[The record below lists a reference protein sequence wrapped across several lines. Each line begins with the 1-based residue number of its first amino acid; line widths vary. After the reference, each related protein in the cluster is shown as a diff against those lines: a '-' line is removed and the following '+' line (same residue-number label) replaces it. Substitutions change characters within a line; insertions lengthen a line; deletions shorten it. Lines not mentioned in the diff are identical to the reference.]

1 MAPWIRGPVE
11 GECRRSAGGH
21 RFGRSR
27 LGASPLPQR
36 HRMEGR
42 PRCVVARCGASGFF
56 RLRVCSHG
64 GGSATLFAVHVR
76 LDGKAQGDFAHHRR
90 VHGLDRPHREKHVQS
105 SCRRQT
111 DVLVHRRLRLDHRAF
126 VHRLRHH
133 AEPSSDPHVRRR
145 AECSS
150 GRSILGHLRSPFG
163 DSLLHRPYRDPSL
176 HEVGR
181 RAPQSTRLVFTAGL
195 GHGGRAHQPRSV
207 DVVPPCDWS
216 RALSN
221 R

>member
-1 MAPWIRGPVE
+1 MA
-11 GECRRSAGGH
+11 
-21 RFGRSR
+21 
-27 LGASPLPQR
+27 
-36 HRMEGR
+36 GR

-90 VHGLDRPHREKHVQS
+90 VYGLDRPHREKHVQS
-105 SCRRQT
+105 SCRRQP

-133 AEPSSDPHVRRR
+133 AEPSSDPDVRRPNAP
-145 AECSS
+145 AEDRFWDICDRHSVT
-150 GRSILGHLRSPFG
+150 H
-163 DSLLHRPYRDPSL
+163 LHRPYRDSSL

-195 GHGGRAHQPRSV
+195 GHRGRAHQPRSV

-216 RALSN
+216 RALPNCRYVVADRDRWAHDHAAALCHPN
-221 R
+221 RSWFVHSAGNWS